1 MSNRLRKIGP
11 LGKKII
17 INGIAKL
24 GCAGLLPSWTE
35 EELEDNLSS
44 YSKELA
50 SLLREVWEIVQADE
64 TSKQFL
70 LDRVIHGRKV
80 PLPKKPASLDEEVAG
95 SIIHGATAFYP
106 NVNGHDFSFR
116 KLVSAPALFES
127 YNLQIGVNK
136 ERQGIVRFVINEDGY
151 SINEA
156 VGFALQID
164 NIFSSWPGEVYT
176 HKGENEYGLKTKNF
190 ILPHRCDVGVG
201 ISALLGR
208 LLPNNHS
215 AHPDIEKIVS
225 NLKMVPGF
233 ENLSE
238 RD

>member
-80 PLPKKPASLDEEVAG
+80 PLPKKMHNIHPY
-95 SIIHGATAFYP
+95 II
-106 NVNGHDFSFR
+106 
-116 KLVSAPALFES
+116 
-127 YNLQIGVNK
+127 I
-136 ERQGIVRFVINEDGY
+136 
-151 SINEA
+151 
-156 VGFALQID
+156 
-164 NIFSSWPGEVYT
+164 
-176 HKGENEYGLKTKNF
+176 
-190 ILPHRCDVGVG
+190 
-201 ISALLGR
+201 
-208 LLPNNHS
+208 
-215 AHPDIEKIVS
+215 
-225 NLKMVPGF
+225 
-233 ENLSE
+233 
-238 RD
+238 